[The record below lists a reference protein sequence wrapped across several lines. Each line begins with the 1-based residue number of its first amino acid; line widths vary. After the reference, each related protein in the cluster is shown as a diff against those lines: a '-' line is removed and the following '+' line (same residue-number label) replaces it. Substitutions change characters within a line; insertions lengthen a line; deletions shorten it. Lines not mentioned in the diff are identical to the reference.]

1 MPKLDHLSLSVKLH
15 DPHVIC
21 ITESWLCKN
30 ISDDE
35 LSLSGYQLFRLDRDR
50 HGGGVLVYVSLLFS
64 VTLHPLPPPSLE
76 LISFSIHLNKIQFC
90 ICVFYRPPNSPR
102 CIFDTL
108 SSYLVSICAN
118 NFHNFILLGDFNVN
132 FDNVSHPLYSNLC
145 NVSTMFNMSQSV
157 DWTGGLD

>member
-1 MPKLDHLSLSVKLH
+1 MSFASLNLG
-15 DPHVIC
+15 C
-21 ITESWLCKN
+21 IRTFPMMSSPYLGISCFVLTE
-30 ISDDE
+30 IVMVVVV
-35 LSLSGYQLFRLDRDR
+35 
-50 HGGGVLVYVSLLFS
+50 GGGGLVYVSLLFS

-118 NFHNFILLGDFNVN
+118 NFHNFIFIR
-132 FDNVSHPLYSNLC
+132 
-145 NVSTMFNMSQSV
+145 
-157 DWTGGLD
+157 